1 MANHEAIEFIVEDS
15 KKIISKTVSIRT
27 ASFTPLSYSRKILDF
42 NENQF
47 LFQGT
52 THSDQQYI
60 FTNFHYEKN
69 PKYQKKYFYTKKL
82 LKFFQL
88 KEQVY

>member
-1 MANHEAIEFIVEDS
+1 MRPLSLLLRIVNFKS
-15 KKIISKTVSIRT
+15 VSIRT

-69 PKYQKKYFYTKKL
+69 PKYQKNIL
-82 LKFFQL
+82 LPKNYYEVFQL
-88 KEQVY
+88 KEQFIN